1 MIDCTQVLR
10 DPFGKEVTEE
20 VFTGKY
26 DEDKKPIM
34 KVVRVTV
41 GKYAARQ
48 LMNATK
54 LGRDKSLRIIAV
66 AQRLEKGGKRVEV
79 AADDIT
85 MTLDAIEETARV
97 DWIFGMFEY
106 LLDRQSVAD
115 KDKDALAVLDEIY
128 VRSDSGGPRKAKKK

>member
-1 MIDCTQVLR
+1 MIDCTQVVR
-10 DPFGKEVTEE
+10 DPHGKEITEE

-26 DEDKKPIM
+26 DEKKNPIM
-34 KVVRVTV
+34 KIVRITV
-41 GKYAARQ
+41 GMYTSRQ

-54 LGRDKSLRIIAV
+54 LGREKSLRIIAV
-66 AQRLEKGGKRVEV
+66 AQRLEKGGKRVEL

-85 MTLDAIEETARV
+85 MCLDAIEETSRV

-106 LLDRQSVAD
+106 LMDRQSVAD

-128 VRSDSGGPRKAKKK
+128 GRSDSGGPRKPKK